1 MKMKLA
7 AQTDQFRVFSYYDDH
22 DALVQY
28 RIERKRGG
36 HWQYLTVV
44 KTRDE
49 VLESIRLAKA
59 NLPLPKQPAPPRSE
73 WQLDA
78 VWDAAN
84 AKPLDT

>member
-7 AQTDQFRVFSYYDDH
+7 AQTDQFRVFSLYDDG
-22 DALVQY
+22 DVLLQY
-28 RIERKRGG
+28 LIERKRGDR
-36 HWQYLTVV
+36 WQYLTIVE
-44 KTRDE
+44 TRDD

-59 NLPLPKQPAPPRSE
+59 NRPLPSQPAPPRSE